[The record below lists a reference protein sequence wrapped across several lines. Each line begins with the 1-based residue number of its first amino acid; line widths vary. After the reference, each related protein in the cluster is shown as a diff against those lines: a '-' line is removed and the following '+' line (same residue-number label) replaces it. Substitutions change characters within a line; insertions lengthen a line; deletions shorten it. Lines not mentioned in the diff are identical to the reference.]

1 MFYQL
6 KWLACSNAAQ
16 TGGGEGGGDAIIC
29 LRIITVVHD
38 DFNVNYYESMTMKT
52 VLQDITN
59 YNSNN
64 DVVRDNIDN
73 DDNKKE
79 CSSLCY

>member
-1 MFYQL
+1 MMIL
-6 KWLACSNAAQ
+6 M
-16 TGGGEGGGDAIIC
+16 TTI
-29 LRIITVVHD
+29 
-38 DFNVNYYESMTMKT
+38 MTMKT

-79 CSSLCY
+79 CSSLCYQNDNNTNE